1 MTERLVSAVLLEL
14 LNQFQDSPAKA
25 LANTLKSWI
34 DPVMRMW
41 RFSYSNGIT
50 EGFQTKMKMMSRRS
64 YGFKNFNNDRLRVLA
79 HCGWNGIINLV

>member
-41 RFSYSNGIT
+41 RFS
-50 EGFQTKMKMMSRRS
+50 
-64 YGFKNFNNDRLRVLA
+64 
-79 HCGWNGIINLV
+79 